1 MKTRKNCN
9 PNNLSKNCVKLHP
22 TKLFG
27 DISNNKISMSTK
39 NEEGIGAFFAAL
51 IEDKENIPIIDGV
64 NDNDEL
70 IIYTANYPWAELTA
84 EEKVL
89 TKEKL
94 IDIFYKFL
102 DRKPKIL
109 IME

>member
-1 MKTRKNCN
+1 
-9 PNNLSKNCVKLHP
+9 
-22 TKLFG
+22 
-27 DISNNKISMSTK
+27 MSTK
-39 NEEGIGAFFAAL
+39 NEEDIGAFFTAL

-64 NDNDEL
+64 TDNNEL

-84 EEKVL
+84 EETVL

-94 IDIFYKFL
+94 IDIFYKLL

-109 IME
+109 IIG